1 MSLPVSPRREDRANG
16 AEAEAGLSP
25 AVVRVLIANHR
36 RFLGFLE
43 RRVGRRDLAEEL
55 LQEAFTR
62 GIARG
67 RSLRDDESAVAWFY
81 RLLRNV
87 MIDHLRRQSAEERGR
102 AALAREE
109 SAAADA
115 EPDQELVDTICACVG
130 SLVDALRPDYA
141 AAIQRV
147 DLGGDSLERFAMA
160 ANITRGNAA
169 VRLFRARQALRL
181 RVEQSCGT
189 CATHGCYQ
197 CACASED
204 HRPG

>member
-1 MSLPVSPRREDRANG
+1 MSPRREDRANG
-16 AEAEAGLSP
+16 GEAEAGLSP
-25 AVVRVLIANHR
+25 AVVRVLLANHR

-43 RRVGRRDLAEEL
+43 RRVGQRDVAEEL

-67 RSLRDDESAVAWFY
+67 RTLRDDESVVAWFY

-102 AALAREE
+102 AAFAREE

-115 EPDQELVDTICACVG
+115 VPDQELVDTICACVG
-130 SLVDALRPDYA
+130 SLVDTLRPDYA
-141 AAIQRV
+141 TAIQRV
-147 DLGGDSLERFAMA
+147 DLGGESLQSFATA

-181 RVEQSCGT
+181 RVAQSCGT

-197 CACASED
+197 CACAAEA
-204 HRPG
+204 HAPG

>member
-1 MSLPVSPRREDRANG
+1 VARIEPTALKPR
-16 AEAEAGLSP
+16 AGLSP
-25 AVVRVLIANHR
+25 AVVRVLTANHR

-43 RRVGRRDLAEEL
+43 RRIRRRDLAEEL
-55 LQEAFTR
+55 LQEAFIR

-67 RSLRDDESAVAWFY
+67 RTLRNDESVVAWFY

-87 MIDHLRRQSAEERGR
+87 LVDHLRRQSAEDRGR
-102 AALAREE
+102 AAFARQG
-109 SAAADA
+109 SASA

-130 SLVDALRPDYA
+130 SLVETLRPDYA
-141 AAIQRV
+141 VAIQRV
-147 DLGGDSLERFAMA
+147 DLGGESLQSFATA

-189 CATHGCYQ
+189 CATHGCYE
-197 CACASED
+197 CACAAEA
-204 HRPG
+204 HA

>member
-1 MSLPVSPRREDRANG
+1 MSLPVSPRRENQANG

-25 AVVRVLIANHR
+25 AVVRVLVENHR
-36 RFLGFLE
+36 RFLSFLE
-43 RRVGRRDLAEEL
+43 RRVGRRELAEEL

-67 RSLRDDESAVAWFY
+67 RTLRDDDSVVAWFY

-87 MIDHLRRQSAEERGR
+87 MIDHLRRQSAEARGQ

-109 SAAADA
+109 SAAGEADR
-115 EPDQELVDTICACVG
+115 DQELVDTVCACVT
-130 SLVDALRPDYA
+130 SLVDTLKPEYA
-141 AAIQRV
+141 ATIRQV
-147 DLGGDSLERFAMA
+147 DLGGESLQSFATTA
-160 ANITRGNAA
+160 HITRGNAA
-169 VRLFRARQALRL
+169 VRLHRARQALRR

-197 CACASED
+197 CECTAEA
-204 HRPG
+204 HGPQ

>member
-16 AEAEAGLSP
+16 PEAEAGLSP
-25 AVVRVLIANHR
+25 AVVRVLLANHH

-55 LQEAFTR
+55 LQEALAR

-67 RSLRDDESAVAWFY
+67 QSLRDDESVVAWFY

-87 MIDHLRRQSAEERGR
+87 MIDHLRRQSAEARGR
-102 AALAREE
+102 AAFAREE
-109 SAAADA
+109 TVGAGA
-115 EPDQELVDTICACVG
+115 EPDQELVDTVCACVT
-130 SLVDALRPDYA
+130 SLVGTLRPDYA

-147 DLGGDSLERFAMA
+147 DLGGESLQSFATA

-169 VRLFRARQALRL
+169 VRLFRARQSLRL

-197 CACASED
+197 CECAAEA
-204 HRPG
+204 HPPG